1 MNSDMI
7 TCIED
12 FSKQTRKNILF
23 EEIKNKNFTKAFKN
37 IGDFGEE
44 LVLHMFPESIGSGS
58 NGGCAFDNVELNEN
72 KTEKLAREVKTLS
85 KIQPKQCINC
95 KYKIPYFQKIC
106 IKCNGVEFKIIS
118 DSRFGICSKAH
129 IEYKNLL
136 QEYILIILNYD
147 IITKYIN
154 IKMIKLDANNEY
166 FNNYISNQ
174 FENSN
179 KSNNCNLL
187 PFSYDFHL
195 SGPIMLLDY
204 DIDENH
210 NIIKNYE
217 TINST
222 TIMDIPVNIFTKKE
236 KQDMNINE
244 NIETIPYDTYKQY
257 FTLRKKNLNKD
268 RGTTSRLKL

>member
-1 MNSDMI
+1 
-7 TCIED
+7 
-12 FSKQTRKNILF
+12 
-23 EEIKNKNFTKAFKN
+23 
-37 IGDFGEE
+37 
-44 LVLHMFPESIGSGS
+44 
-58 NGGCAFDNVELNEN
+58 
-72 KTEKLAREVKTLS
+72 
-85 KIQPKQCINC
+85 
-95 KYKIPYFQKIC
+95 
-106 IKCNGVEFKIIS
+106 
-118 DSRFGICSKAH
+118 
-129 IEYKNLL
+129 
-136 QEYILIILNYD
+136 
-147 IITKYIN
+147 
-154 IKMIKLDANNEY
+154 MIKLDANNEY